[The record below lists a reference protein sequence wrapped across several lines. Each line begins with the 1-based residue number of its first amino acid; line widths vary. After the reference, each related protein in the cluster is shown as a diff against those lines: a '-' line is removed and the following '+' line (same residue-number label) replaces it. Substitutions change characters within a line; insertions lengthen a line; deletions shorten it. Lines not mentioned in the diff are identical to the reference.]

1 MADRWRDAMA
11 EAPPRQQG
19 DAQVEAAPGTLVLLH
34 APPKT
39 TVSPR
44 EASYWNSRLNRL
56 VDAAQEVAH
65 YRRNLAELEAYKF
78 GIPMQTASGC
88 IGMRTASGCE
98 RHRDAS
104 GCVADGQKTRHE
116 LEAKLAERMQ
126 EVEAIKAQILE
137 RMVHV
142 EDMLEDVVNWGA
154 ASSSTAPPPTVA
166 ADPEEQDGP
175 S

>member
-1 MADRWRDAMA
+1 M
-11 EAPPRQQG
+11 
-19 DAQVEAAPGTLVLLH
+19 
-34 APPKT
+34 
-39 TVSPR
+39 
-44 EASYWNSRLNRL
+44 
-56 VDAAQEVAH
+56 AH

-137 RMVHV
+137 HMVHV
-142 EDMLEDVVNWGA
+142 EDMLSHMVDIAARWPVESTDMLEEVGERPQDVVNCGA